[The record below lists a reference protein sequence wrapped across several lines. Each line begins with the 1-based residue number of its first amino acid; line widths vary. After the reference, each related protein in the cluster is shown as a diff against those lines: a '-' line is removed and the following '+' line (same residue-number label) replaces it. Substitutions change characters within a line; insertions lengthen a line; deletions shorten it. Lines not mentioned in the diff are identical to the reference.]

1 VRRPPISRS
10 TSWCVSTCR
19 RKPNPSSSN
28 FMKKTSHSHHGS
40 LSELNITP
48 LLDLVFV
55 LLVIFIITTP
65 QMMNNL
71 EMTLPSGKP
80 PPKTDK
86 KPKINHIV
94 VDAKGQTYLND
105 TPVTI
110 PVLKTDL
117 QQLKAADPNLSV
129 VVKGAD
135 EVDYQNMI
143 SVLDVLQQLDIT
155 KVGLATKNS
164 VTSP

>member
-1 VRRPPISRS
+1 MSL
-10 TSWCVSTCR
+10 
-19 RKPNPSSSN
+19 
-28 FMKKTSHSHHGS
+28 KKTTRKGHGTMT
-40 LSELNITP
+40 ELNITP

-80 PPKTDK
+80 PPRTDQ

-94 VDAKGQTYLND
+94 VDAKGRTFLND

-110 PVLKTDL
+110 PVLKGDL
-117 QQLKAADPNLSV
+117 VQLKADDPELSV

-135 EVDYQNMI
+135 EVDYQNI
-143 SVLDVLQQLDIT
+143 INVLDVLQQLDIT
-155 KVGLATKNS
+155 KVGLATEAA
-164 VTSP
+164 PGP

>member
-1 VRRPPISRS
+1 
-10 TSWCVSTCR
+10 
-19 RKPNPSSSN
+19 
-28 FMKKTSHSHHGS
+28 MKKTSHSHHSS

-80 PPKTDK
+80 PPKNDQ
-86 KPKINHIV
+86 KPKINNIV
-94 VDAKGQTYLND
+94 VDAKGETFLND
-105 TPVTI
+105 ELVSV
-110 PVLKTDL
+110 PVLKDKL
-117 QQLKAADPNLSV
+117 QELKAADPELSV

-135 EVDYQNMI
+135 DVDYQNMI
-143 SVLDVLQQLDIT
+143 NVLDVLQRLDIT
-155 KVGLATKNS
+155 KVGLATES
-164 VTSP
+164 TL